1 MVVADPETRRQL
13 AKQGRLWL
21 MSLVCAAA
29 GAVTIQRTA
38 SLAIGVA
45 VFLTCVVVLG
55 PLLWIYEKT
64 RRDRRTDRDAGDLGK
79 T

>member
-1 MVVADPETRRQL
+1 VVVEGPETRRQL

-29 GAVTIQRTA
+29 GAVTIQQTA

-45 VFLTCVVVLG
+45 VFLGCVIVLG
-55 PLLWIYEKT
+55 PLLWIYEKR
-64 RRDRRTDRDAGDLGK
+64 RRDRGD
-79 T
+79 

>member
-1 MVVADPETRRQL
+1 MVVEDPDTRRQL

-45 VFLTCVVVLG
+45 VFLSCVLVLG
-55 PLLWIYEKT
+55 PLLWIYEKK
-64 RRDRRTDRDAGDLGK
+64 RRNKAD
-79 T
+79 

>member
-1 MVVADPETRRQL
+1 VVVEGPETRRQL

-29 GAVTIQRTA
+29 GALTIQRTA

-45 VFLTCVVVLG
+45 VFLGCVILIG
-55 PLLWIYEKT
+55 PLLWIYEKK
-64 RRDRRTDRDAGDLGK
+64 RRDRAD
-79 T
+79 

>member
-1 MVVADPETRRQL
+1 
-13 AKQGRLWL
+13 
-21 MSLVCAAA
+21 LVCATA

-45 VFLTCVVVLG
+45 VFLGCVVVLG
-55 PLLWIYEKT
+55 PLLWIYEKM
-64 RRDRRTDRDAGDLGK
+64 RRTERSDPNRRAAGR

>member
-1 MVVADPETRRQL
+1 VVAEGPETRRQL

-21 MSLVCAAA
+21 LSLVCAAA

-45 VFLTCVVVLG
+45 VFLGCVVVLG
-55 PLLWIYEKT
+55 PLLWIYEKK
-64 RRDRRTDRDAGDLGK
+64 RRDRAD
-79 T
+79 

>member
-21 MSLVCAAA
+21 MSLVCATA

-45 VFLTCVVVLG
+45 VFLGCVVVLG
-55 PLLWIYEKT
+55 PLLWIYEK
-64 RRDRRTDRDAGDLGK
+64 RRRYRAD
-79 T
+79 

>member
-1 MVVADPETRRQL
+1 MVVTDPGTRRQL

-45 VFLTCVVVLG
+45 VFLGCVVVLG
-55 PLLWIYEKT
+55 PLLWIYEKK
-64 RRDRRTDRDAGDLGK
+64 RRDGAD
-79 T
+79 

>member
-1 MVVADPETRRQL
+1 MVVEDPKTRRQL

-21 MSLVCAAA
+21 MSLVCATA

-45 VFLTCVVVLG
+45 VFLACVVVLG
-55 PLLWIYEKT
+55 PLLWIYEKK
-64 RRDRRTDRDAGDLGK
+64 RHHRAD
-79 T
+79 

>member
-1 MVVADPETRRQL
+1 MVVEDPDTRQQL

-45 VFLTCVVVLG
+45 VFLSCVLVLG
-55 PLLWIYEKT
+55 PLLWIYEKK
-64 RRDRRTDRDAGDLGK
+64 RRNKAD
-79 T
+79 